1 MGTLEEIKK
10 MKESNMTEE
19 EIVESLESR
28 GIPKQEIQSAISQ
41 SQIKQAVSSPP
52 ISQDYET
59 IGSPGQYSNFPASS
73 TEELSEMRPS
83 LLASQEQEEASQKQ
97 EYIRAPE
104 PAFTIPQ
111 SQYPDYSQPYQQY
124 SGDYSYAPSVSPD
137 TITEIAEQALAE
149 GISPLKDHV
158 NKLIDAK
165 NTLSIKL
172 EHLSSRLERIE
183 KIIDRLQLSVLQ
195 KVGEYV
201 NNVDE
206 IKRELIETQKTFKA
220 VADKHHQHHQK

>member
-10 MKESNMTEE
+10 MKESNMTDEE
-19 EIVESLESR
+19 VVESLESR
-28 GIPKQEIQSAISQ
+28 GIPRQEIQNALSQ

-52 ISQDYET
+52 ISRDYESV
-59 IGSPGQYSNFPASS
+59 GSPAQYSGFPASS
-73 TEELSEMRPS
+73 TEELSEMHPS
-83 LLASQEQEEASQKQ
+83 LLASQEQESASQEQ
-97 EYIRAPE
+97 DYIQAPE

-111 SQYPDYSQPYQQY
+111 PYQQDSGYQQY

-149 GISPLKDHV
+149 GISPLKDQV

-206 IKRELIETQKTFKA
+206 IKRELVETQKTFKSIHS
-220 VADKHHQHHQK
+220 HHSQHHQK